1 MAGEQTHNSPLE
13 PFILLAK
20 NTKGAA
26 LIALINQL
34 LEAPGV
40 YVYGEFLDLP
50 HVQEVSKGPNRE
62 YSQLLNIFAYG
73 TYLDY
78 KENEVNLPPLTD
90 LQKNKLRQ
98 LTFVSLAGSMQCI
111 PYSMLLQDLELRS
124 LRQLEDLF
132 IDAVYA
138 DVIRGKLD
146 QRRQLLELEACIGRD
161 VRPREMAHIAR
172 TLQEWYAGWIRK
184 RTDKGNLE
192 ANHGCTLLSSPN
204 DVFKCSSCWTVMSA
218 VELQVDRVSQFRA
231 RRLRS
236 SAADEG

>member
-1 MAGEQTHNSPLE
+1 MPALRLQLPIILLVNNSRSRCLHFTAMAGEQKRNSTLE

-50 HVQEVSKGPNRE
+50 HVQEVSKGPNKE

-78 KENEVNLPPLTD
+78 KENEVSLPPLTD

-98 LTFVSLAGSMQCI
+98 LTFVSLAGSVQCI

-146 QRRQLLELEACIGRD
+146 QRRQLLELEACIARD
-161 VRPREMAHIAR
+161 VRPREMGHIAR
-172 TLQEWYAGWIRK
+172 TLQEWCR
-184 RTDKGNLE
+184 
-192 ANHGCTLLSSPN
+192 
-204 DVFKCSSCWTVMSA
+204 SCWSVMSA
-218 VELQVDRVSQFRA
+218 VELQVDRVGQFRA
-231 RRLRS
+231 RRLQS
-236 SAADEG
+236 SAAHEG